1 MTQQDGETVDQF
13 IARLR
18 KQAQNCNFNDP
29 DVDIRDQV
37 IDKCRSSVLRR
48 KLLGKENLTL
58 TKVQD
63 VARAMEAVD
72 LEAKQM
78 GVQREE
84 PLSVH
89 KGVQKSPSKSSKQ
102 PNKKSGKGRCY
113 RCGQEGHYGQ
123 NKCRPA
129 HQAECS
135 KCKMVDHYAAVC
147 KTKTRGGAA
156 NSLGSRK
163 REAEVNKYLEE
174 VVVYDTDDDDHDE
187 ALGLFTAED
196 SEKKGHAPIQVS
208 VMLDQKSCEMQLDTG
223 ATASILP
230 KTLYYQQFNQW
241 PLPSTKVKLKA
252 YNGVQIPVYGE
263 VWLPVVYDQQKRV
276 LPLIVVDG
284 DGPPLLGRNWL
295 KELQLN
301 WHNIFLV
308 SKTETLSDILKR
320 HDKVFN
326 KRLGATKGF
335 KADIKLQDDAKSLF
349 CKARPVP
356 YPLRQKVEE
365 ELNHLESQGVVKKV
379 EWSDWASL
387 IVCVP
392 KKDGSIRICGDF
404 KVSINRVLL
413 DNPYPLP
420 DTEDVFATLGSKI
433 DLSNTYQQMELMAE
447 SQHYLT
453 VSTHKG
459 LYAYQRLTYGIA
471 SAPAIFQSTMDQI
484 LQGMDKVR
492 CRIDDILIRT
502 EPHEHLQVLD
512 EVLTRL
518 EKHGILAKKSKCEF
532 MVPSVEF
539 LRYHVDREGQHPTD
553 EKIAAIKG
561 APSPK
566 NVAEL
571 CSYLGLLN
579 YCGNFIPSLSTLLQP
594 LHELLQKGVKWAW
607 TEECEKAFVR
617 SKSELVADKVLVP
630 YD

>member
-1 MTQQDGETVDQF
+1 MNDAQKKALLLHTAGIEVQELYETLKDPGTDTFEEDTATQYEKTVRTLNAYFVTKLNEPYGRHVFRSMTAQDEETVDQF

-18 KQAQNCNFNDP
+18 KQAQNCNFNNP
-29 DVDIRDQV
+29 DVDIRDKV

-48 KLLGKENLTL
+48 KLLGKENLNL
-58 TKVQD
+58 TKVQE

-72 LEAKQM
+72 LQAKRM
-78 GVQREE
+78 AEQREE

-89 KGVQKSPSKSSKQ
+89 KVVQKSPKSSKQ
-102 PNKKSGKGRCY
+102 PNKKSGKGWCY
-113 RCGQEGHYGQ
+113 RCGREGHCGRD
-123 NKCRPA
+123 KCCPA
-129 HQAECS
+129 RQAECS
-135 KCKMVDHYAAVC
+135 KCKMVGYYVAVC

-156 NSLGSRK
+156 NSLGGRK

-174 VVVYDTDDDDHDE
+174 VVVDDTDDDDGDE
-187 ALGLFTAED
+187 ALALFTAED
-196 SEKKGHAPIQVS
+196 SPKKGHAPIQVS
-208 VMLDQKSCEMQLDTG
+208 VMLDQKSCEMQLDTE
-223 ATASILP
+223 ATVSILP
-230 KTLYYQQFNQW
+230 KTLYDQQFNQW
-241 PLPSTKVKLKA
+241 PLQSTKVKLKA

-326 KRLGATKGF
+326 KGLGTIKGF
-335 KADIKLQDDAKSLF
+335 KADIKLQDDAKSVF
-349 CKARPVP
+349 CKAQPVP
-356 YPLRQKVEE
+356 YALCQKVQE
-365 ELNHLESQGVVKKV
+365 ELDPLESQGVVKKV
-379 EWSDWASL
+379 EQSDWASP

-392 KKDGSIRICGDF
+392 KKGGSISICGDF
-404 KVSINRVLL
+404 KVPMNRVLL

-420 DTEDVFATLGSKI
+420 DTEDVFATLGGGTLFSKI
-433 DLSNTYQQMELMAE
+433 DLSNACQEKELTAD

-453 VSTHKG
+453 VNTHKG

-471 SAPAIFQSTMDQI
+471 SAPAIFQSTVDQI

-492 CRIDDILIRT
+492 CRIDDTLIRT

-518 EKHGILAKKSKCEF
+518 EKHGILAKRSKCEF

-539 LRYHVDREGQHPTD
+539 LGYRVDGE
-553 EKIAAIKG
+553 
-561 APSPK
+561 
-566 NVAEL
+566 
-571 CSYLGLLN
+571 
-579 YCGNFIPSLSTLLQP
+579 
-594 LHELLQKGVKWAW
+594 
-607 TEECEKAFVR
+607 
-617 SKSELVADKVLVP
+617 
-630 YD
+630 